1 MMDARNEAL
10 SHLRSALRLIDE
22 LRTPLHIGAQLEF
35 VIHQVEESI
44 ERDAASVV
52 RCEEASKQNR
62 A

>member
-1 MMDARNEAL
+1 MHARNEAL
-10 SHLRSALRLIDE
+10 TQLKSALKLIDE
-22 LRTPLHIGAQLEF
+22 SGAPLHIGAQLEF